1 MNNYYITFGSEG
13 QPFKDGW
20 IIIEVETIEQAC
32 KIFRAMYQ
40 YKETNDTLLKFYS
53 IYTEEGFKQTEM
65 YKDNDN
71 LGAGCHCK
79 ISIKKRDRM
88 RCNSKRSK
96 SESIDNISMLVF

>member
-13 QPFKDGW
+13 QPFKGGW
-20 IIIEVETIEQAC
+20 IIIEAENEAQAQ
-32 KIFRAMYQ
+32 KLFRAIYQ
-40 YKETNDTLLKFYS
+40 PLDSRDALLKYCS
-53 IYTEEGFKQTEM
+53 MYDERSFKSTMM
-65 YKDNDN
+65 YKNNDN